1 MPYIRQNGVFF
12 MAKDVSKA
20 KSYRKTKA
28 FTEFILS
35 IALIGACGY
44 IVKGAVE
51 RSKKVEPSTFI
62 DNTDLEEAKLEAD
75 KTDPTKT
82 VFEDISVSNKDVFKG
97 DLILVNEDHQY
108 YGGNEDLVGIEAL
121 NERNNVTSF
130 TVVDYDYTILRQV
143 YDPMVKMLDSFYKQ
157 SGNDF
162 VQIYGSYRTTEFQ
175 QQLYEDD
182 LAMTGEADS
191 TRVAKP
197 GFSEHETG
205 YAFDL
210 TETETGDYQGTG
222 EYAWINDNCYKYG
235 FIERYKENKTEF
247 TKIQPEPWH
256 FRYVG
261 LPHAYYMTKNDLCL
275 EEYISLVSQFVYGEH
290 HLEFTDDSGN
300 NYEIYFVPAD
310 MSADS
315 TNVPVP
321 AGKKYD
327 ISGNNIDGFIV
338 TLYKNGDEYIR
349 DGEEK
354 NPAPSAGYTAGG
366 TDEEA
371 ANAENPE
378 EPSTE
383 AEEAAAEAEQAEEP
397 TEAPAEESA
406 E

>member
-235 FIERYKENKTEF
+235 FIVRYTEEKE
-247 TKIQPEPWH
+247 KITQIRPEPWH

-261 LPHAYYMTKNDLCL
+261 IPHAYYMAKNDLCL
-275 EEYISLVSQFVYGEH
+275 EEYIQLLSEKHPYSGEH
-290 HLEFTDDSGN
+290 LEITTEDGK
-300 NYEIYFVPAD
+300 NYEVYFFASD
-310 MSADS
+310 DGAET

-321 AGKKYD
+321 TGYKYD
-327 ISGNNIDGFIV
+327 ISGNNVDGFIV
-338 TLYKNGDEYIR
+338 TVHKDEKVAI
-349 DGEEK
+349 EQEK
-354 NPAPSAGYTAGG
+354 
-366 TDEEA
+366 
-371 ANAENPE
+371 
-378 EPSTE
+378 
-383 AEEAAAEAEQAEEP
+383 P
-397 TEAPAEESA
+397 TEAAETTTES
-406 E
+406 ETTEVSSEEETENTEE